1 MPDPRN
7 DVPSPLSA
15 GLGRFR
21 RLGLAL
27 AIGLLPALPAPA
39 QVSLQLNIQG
49 AGFGVELRSFPSLV
63 LVPGYPVYYAPR
75 LRANYFF
82 YDGMYWVFAEDTWYE
97 SRWYNGPWGRVSY
110 DQVPLYLLRVPV
122 RYYRQPPVYFRGW
135 RADAPPR
142 WNEHWGND
150 WAARRP
156 GWDRWDRRNVPR
168 AAPLPV
174 YQRSYAGPRYPRE
187 PERQEMIRTEQERRH
202 PNPVPMPTRP
212 VPQAVQQPMPH
223 QMPQSPAPALPKR
236 QPTREGGPTLV
247 ETPMPPQHTQRPQQP
262 RQAPQLQQAPQP
274 QQAPHAPAV
283 APPGRVAPPPQHA
296 PAAQPAPAQSHEAR
310 PAPPGRGGDRRG
322 EKDDKKDD
330 KRGDNRGGDQR
341 PEQGGGRRNGE
352 RP

>member
-1 MPDPRN
+1 MNHPRFP
-7 DVPSPLSA
+7 VSPFRSA
-15 GLGRFR
+15 GLGRLR

-63 LVPGYPVYYAPR
+63 LVPGYPVYYAPQ
-75 LRANYFF
+75 LRSNYFF
-82 YDGMYWVFAEDTWYE
+82 YDGMYWVFAEDTWYG
-97 SRWYNGPWGRVSY
+97 SRWYNGPWGRVS
-110 DQVPLYLLRVPV
+110 DDLVPLYLLRVPV

-156 GWDRWDRRNVPR
+156 DWDRWDRRNVPR
-168 AAPLPV
+168 AAPLPL

-187 PERQEMIRTEQERRH
+187 PERQEMIRTEQERRR
-202 PNPVPMPTRP
+202 PSPAPTAMPAPPRP
-212 VPQAVQQPMPH
+212 APQAVQQPMPH
-223 QMPQSPAPALPKR
+223 QVPQAPAPSPPKR
-236 QPTREGGPTLV
+236 RPTPEGGPTLI

-262 RQAPQLQQAPQP
+262 QRAPQP
-274 QQAPHAPAV
+274 QQEPHAPAA
-283 APPGRVAPPPQHA
+283 APPARVAPPPQRA
-296 PAAQPAPAQSHEAR
+296 PAVQPAPAPAHEAR
-310 PAPPGRGGDRRG
+310 PAPPGRGGDKRG
-322 EKDDKKDD
+322 EKDDN
-330 KRGDNRGGDQR
+330 RGDNRGGDQR